1 MNVSFEELENIG
13 IFTFRGELTTKQE
26 DDLKMLLMKAIHSSD
41 RSVLNFR
48 KVTKIDITCRE
59 LLRKAYCTSVRL
71 KNPIIMTEIPKSY
84 LPEILNCCAN
94 SPGYSCTE
102 NESW

>member
-1 MNVSFEELENIG
+1 MNVSFEELGKIG
-13 IFTFRGELTTKQE
+13 IFTFRGELTTGQE
-26 DDLKMLLMKAIHSSD
+26 DDLQMLLMKAIHGIE

-59 LLRKAYCTSVRL
+59 ILRRAYCTSVRL

-84 LPEILNCCAN
+84 LPEILNCSADNTGCSCA
-94 SPGYSCTE
+94 G
-102 NESW
+102 NEPC